1 MSSLAF
7 RPAMLSTSVGGIGL
21 PPSGRSVIKTSST
34 VREIV
39 ANENHGLLRLCVS
52 VLSCGQSPSFQGGTG
67 CISDPAKCLARP
79 TSSRPNQHGARS
91 VDRCRDPALLLEV
104 RLDVGERRHLTQQ
117 RIFRLGSEL
126 PTHYFCLGLHE
137 ADKFEPA
144 NPATQ
149 L

>member
-52 VLSCGQSPSFQGGTG
+52 VLSCGQSPSFQARYWMYFRSGEMPCTSNIVPTKSTRRSIGG
-67 CISDPAKCLARP
+67 SVSR
-79 TSSRPNQHGARS
+79 SSSIA
-91 VDRCRDPALLLEV
+91 
-104 RLDVGERRHLTQQ
+104 
-117 RIFRLGSEL
+117 
-126 PTHYFCLGLHE
+126 
-137 ADKFEPA
+137 
-144 NPATQ
+144 
-149 L
+149 